1 MTISYCKYCPR
12 IPKNGKLCEE
22 HQTSIIFLSD
32 DHFKDTSTGNKA
44 GKRLAD
50 KMKAD
55 GIDHYFD
62 ETKRLMNALEQGDL
76 FSVEKANDLLK
87 DHYVHFLIKKN
98 TEFQQAIQ
106 LANPINS
113 VSKSD
118 FHRHIL
124 LPWLELI
131 VFYFPYVAK
140 HLKATD
146 LLTTNDWNAF
156 TGSIYRALN
165 SKADVIQNPAAFVK
179 HLTLFEV
186 YFLYLKNAHSA
197 KNIGNINDCFYYKL
211 DSSKSDNKNK
221 IKINLLLALDYFY
234 SFSENN
240 TSIACIRD
248 IWFKYIEDVM
258 PNVWRNLALLKQA
271 SFQNWH
277 HCSEAICHH
286 LKIKYDG
293 DMDARLL
300 LLLLIVI
307 ERWFNFEQYLDIQT
321 HAIDHIAVT
330 TKATDSFLRVT
341 FNLTCSTESCCVLNQ
356 FQYWLDLNSCFLV
369 PLNSTNQGIFSSLDK
384 IEGAI

>member
-12 IPKNGKLCEE
+12 IPENGKLCEK
-22 HQTSIIFLSD
+22 HNTSYVSED
-32 DHFKDTSTGNKA
+32 GHNKRTSTGNKA

-62 ETKRLMNALEQGDL
+62 ETKLLINALEQGDL
-76 FSVEKANDLLK
+76 LSVEDAIDLLD

-98 TEFQQAIQ
+98 TEFQQAIL
-106 LANPINS
+106 LASANNS
-113 VSKSD
+113 DPKGD

-140 HLKATD
+140 QLKATD
-146 LLTTNDWNAF
+146 LLATDDWNAF

-165 SKADVIQNPAAFVK
+165 SKAGVIQKPAAFVK

-186 YFLYLKNAHSA
+186 YFLYLNNAHSVQ
-197 KNIGNINDCFYYKL
+197 NIGNINHCFYYKL
-211 DSSKSDNKNK
+211 DSSKSDNKTK
-221 IKINLLLALDYFY
+221 IKMNLLLALDCFY

-321 HAIDHIAVT
+321 HAIDHIAVI
-330 TKATDSFLRVT
+330 TKSTDSFLRVT

-356 FQYWLDLNSCFLV
+356 FQYFLDLNSCFLV
-369 PLNSTNQGIFSSLDK
+369 PLNSTNQDIFSSLDK
-384 IEGAI
+384 IEGVI